1 VTEGSNLEVEL
12 KYLGADHE
20 RVREALHAAGARL
33 TGGRGLEVNLVFDN
47 PDERLRRSG
56 RLLRLRDGHEL
67 TVKLPVADDRYK
79 SRHELTLQVASGD
92 VEATLA
98 GIDFAVVWRYEK
110 YREKWELGGMLITLD
125 ELPFLGQLVEIE
137 GDRDRIDAVA
147 KQLAL
152 DALETSTATYRD
164 LFMAHAEK
172 AGIAAGDLTFAAEG
186 AAR

>member
-1 VTEGSNLEVEL
+1 
-12 KYLGADHE
+12 
-20 RVREALHAAGARL
+20 
-33 TGGRGLEVNLVFDN
+33 
-47 PDERLRRSG
+47 
-56 RLLRLRDGHEL
+56 
-67 TVKLPVADDRYK
+67 
-79 SRHELTLQVASGD
+79 
-92 VEATLA
+92 
-98 GIDFAVVWRYEK
+98 
-110 YREKWELGGMLITLD
+110 
-125 ELPFLGQLVEIE
+125 VEIE